1 MENLDSAI
9 KVKVHNYNRSVHVDS
24 TCLFKNMLGDSYLIN
39 RSQQCCS
46 ANRGFCKS
54 CDSLFVHQK
63 RSRVTVRKISYN
75 KIKPVLKSCYHC
87 SQLVTYTSRRS
98 TNLCTNFLLV
108 THIDTIC
115 DTLIKKFMVAQEIG

>member
-9 KVKVHNYNRSVHVDS
+9 KVKVHNYNRSVLVDS
-24 TCLFKNMLGDSYLIN
+24 TCLFTNMLGDSYLIN
-39 RSQQCCS
+39 WSQQCCS

-63 RSRVTVRKISYN
+63 RSRVTVRERSYN

-87 SQLVTYTSRRS
+87 SQLVTYTS
-98 TNLCTNFLLV
+98 TNLWTNFLMV

-115 DTLIKKFMVAQEIG
+115 DTVIKKFMVAQEIG

>member
-1 MENLDSAI
+1 MKDVDSSI

-39 RSQQCCS
+39 WSQQCCS

-63 RSRVTVRKISYN
+63 RSRVTVRERSYN

-98 TNLCTNFLLV
+98 TNLWTNFLLV

-115 DTLIKKFMVAQEIG
+115 DTVIKKFMVAQEIG